1 MNYWQEYYIET
12 IYLLTIL
19 GYFLQIIFNPSVKN
33 KFINFICIIFLAF
46 SFYMLCSWGFFTGIG
61 W

>member
-1 MNYWQEYYIET
+1 MNHWQQYYTET
-12 IYLLTIL
+12 IYLVILL

-46 SFYMLCSWGFFTGIG
+46 SFYVLYSGGFFTVIG